1 MNAHHTRASV
11 VEVDDADLRRID
23 PTHGAPDRSRSAAAD
38 QMLAR
43 ILATPRTTSATA
55 PAAPRRKHAQAGRR
69 VMTSRGWVKV
79 GLATAAAASV
89 VLAPTVISTTGS
101 TAFASWTPDPQ
112 ILSATTSAAL
122 QDDCLASAGALSDG
136 TAGAT
141 PTVGLSETRGDYTFT
156 LVATGRSVG
165 SCFLLDEAPVGPQ
178 GEQEQGANTWSAAS
192 DLPAPTPDGTSVVW
206 GASFS
211 SAAGTYTS
219 AMGRIGSEVTGVT
232 LIAAD
237 GRRVQASASQ
247 GYFLAWWPG
256 KGGHEL
262 TIRSTLVDGS
272 TTSRVLQTGE
282 N

>member
-23 PTHGAPDRSRSAAAD
+23 PTHGAPDRSRSAAAE

-43 ILATPRTTSATA
+43 ILATPRTTSATD
-55 PAAPRRKHAQAGRR
+55 PAAPRRKHSPAGRR
-69 VMTSRGWVKV
+69 VLRPRGWAKV

-89 VLAPTVISTTGS
+89 VLVPTVISTKGS
-101 TAFASWTPDPQ
+101 TAFASWTPEPQ
-112 ILSATTSAAL
+112 ILSATASAAL
-122 QDDCLASAGALSDG
+122 QDDCLTSAGAMTDG
-136 TAGAT
+136 SAATTPTAGF
-141 PTVGLSETRGDYTFT
+141 SETRGDYTFT
-156 LVATGRSVG
+156 LVATGRGVG
-165 SCFLLDEAPVGPQ
+165 SCFLLDEAPVGPR
-178 GEQEQGANTWSAAS
+178 GEQERGANTWAAAS

-237 GRRVQASASQ
+237 GRRVQASADQ

-256 KGGHEL
+256 EGGDEL
-262 TIRSTLVDGS
+262 TLRSTLVDGS
-272 TTSRVLQTGE
+272 TTSRVLRTGE